1 MKIKTSTT
9 CTFCQYSGETEHLFI
24 KCPYALAL
32 WLDVEAFLSF
42 ACNRDIQFSDADKL
56 LGSLQ
61 EDAFINYIIL
71 LVKKHI
77 YYHKCKESIPNYE
90 DF

>member
-1 MKIKTSTT
+1 
-9 CTFCQYSGETEHLFI
+9 L
-24 KCPYALAL
+24 
-32 WLDVEAFLSF
+32 
-42 ACNRDIQFSDADKL
+42 SDAEKL

-77 YYHKCKESIPNYE
+77 YYHKHEESIPNYE
-90 DF
+90 DFLKYVEIIRKTEKCAKKMNMKSQTSGTVWSLIEA